1 MYLNLEESVW
11 LFTITFLPL
20 KEGHLSHSVPDRDF
34 VVILLLIL
42 FHLELSRIEL
52 PKLTSTILMKIVTI
66 SVNVVDQFYFYM
78 YQPIKPWL
86 FEKIILK
93 SLVSY

>member
-11 LFTITFLPL
+11 LFTITFSPL
-20 KEGHLSHSVPDRDF
+20 KEGQLSHSVPDRDF
-34 VVILLLIL
+34 FVILLLIL
-42 FHLELSRIEL
+42 FYLELSRIEL
-52 PKLTSTILMKIVTI
+52 PKFTSTILMKIVTI
-66 SVNVVDQFYFYM
+66 SVNVVDQFYFCM

-93 SLVSY
+93 SLVCY